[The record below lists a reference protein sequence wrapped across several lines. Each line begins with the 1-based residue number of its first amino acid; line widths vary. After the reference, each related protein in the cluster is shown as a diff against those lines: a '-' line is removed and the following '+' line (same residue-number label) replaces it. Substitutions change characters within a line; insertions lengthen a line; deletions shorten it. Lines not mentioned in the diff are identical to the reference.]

1 LSPQDEQRLA
11 AFVRVFGTHKARKV
25 CSTEISV
32 QNSVAHEPRQAD
44 PLLVNTKHPIVDFF
58 ADHLP
63 EYRFIGDRRP
73 NLVFQYSQPSGIYR
87 CIAVQRDSPSH
98 GLAIQIAATYSR
110 HWRGEPAYPIGFDTG
125 LANLK
130 LRSRTI
136 EAMQYWEFYEPT
148 PDGLRRTLTT
158 IHHQFRQLAP
168 AFFEQAESSL
178 LSSRLLQIA
187 LSDVR
192 RISPEE
198 RAGLPEALDAVK
210 CRLDHLEHPV
220 FLRLRDRLRAAW
232 TPNVSK
238 EERQA
243 TSRLAYDCLV
253 FTSA

>member
-1 LSPQDEQRLA
+1 MGE
-11 AFVRVFGTHKARKV
+11 
-25 CSTEISV
+25 
-32 QNSVAHEPRQAD
+32 
-44 PLLVNTKHPIVDFF
+44 
-58 ADHLP
+58 
-63 EYRFIGDRRP
+63 RRP
-73 NLVFQYSQPSGIYR
+73 NLVFQHSQPTGIYR

-98 GLAIQIAATYSR
+98 GLAVQIAATYSPQ
-110 HWRGEPAYPIGFDTG
+110 WRGEPAYPVGIDSG

-158 IHHQFRQLAP
+158 IHQQFTQLAP
-168 AFFEQAESSL
+168 AFFEQAERRL
-178 LSSRLLQIA
+178 LSSRLLQLA
-187 LSDVR
+187 LSEAR

-198 RAGLPEALDAVK
+198 RAGLPEALEAVK

-232 TPNVSK
+232 TPDVPK